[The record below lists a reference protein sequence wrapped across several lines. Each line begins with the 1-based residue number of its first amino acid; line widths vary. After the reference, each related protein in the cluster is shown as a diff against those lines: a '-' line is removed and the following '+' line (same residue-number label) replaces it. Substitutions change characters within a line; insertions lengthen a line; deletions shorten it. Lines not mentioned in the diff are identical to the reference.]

1 MKDLDFK
8 LRQRFE
14 QREYYGVTRLEKKE
28 IKRLEAEKKKMQ
40 EIQVKA
46 EEIYNI
52 NAPIVHGGMKYMCE
66 SCGKSWFM
74 CLEIGVEDFGK
85 NGRPHQ
91 PCPFCIPCD
100 CGGIATDISGYL
112 PLPQKARLKKGMR
125 YFAYD
130 DSGNED
136 ACGKATIY

>member
-28 IKRLEAEKKKMQ
+28 MKRLEAEKKKIREFQ
-40 EIQVKA
+40 AKV
-46 EEIYNI
+46 EEMYDI
-52 NAPIVHGGMKYMCE
+52 NAPLVHGGMKYMCE
-66 SCGKSWFM
+66 TCGESWFM
-74 CLEIGVEDFGK
+74 CLEIGVEDFGE

-91 PCPFCIPCD
+91 PCPFCIQCD
-100 CGGIATDISGYL
+100 CGGIAMDISGYL
-112 PLPQKARLKKGMR
+112 PFPKKVRLKRGMR

-136 ACGKATIY
+136 ACGKATVY